1 MATSI
6 RFWIV
11 GQRQREQENSKGPL
25 MNGRGEKRKK
35 EGNME

>member
-1 MATSI
+1 MDTSI
-6 RFWIV
+6 RFIV

-35 EGNME
+35 EGNMA